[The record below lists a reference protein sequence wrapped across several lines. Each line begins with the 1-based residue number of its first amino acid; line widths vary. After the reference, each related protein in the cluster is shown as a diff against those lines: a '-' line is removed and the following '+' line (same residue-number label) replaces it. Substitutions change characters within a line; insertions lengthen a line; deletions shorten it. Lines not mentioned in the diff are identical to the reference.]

1 MIIGL
6 KAPMPP
12 SANEAYRVMG
22 KHITKSDINTSYQ
35 NSFAGIVLADNP
47 HLLQVPENFIS
58 RGGEY
63 AVLAVFF
70 VTKLL
75 RKVRGKDTIF
85 LKEDVDNRI
94 KILGDCLKKVLGVD
108 DTNFF
113 DIRLKK
119 RMDKEDGPYVE
130 VYIQK
135 IGEYHEDE
143 SH

>member
-12 SANEAYRVMG
+12 SANEAHRVVG
-22 KHITKSDINTSYQ
+22 KHIVKSDENKDYQ
-35 NSFAGIVLADNP
+35 NSFSGIVMNENP
-47 HLLQVPENFIS
+47 HLLQIPEDFIS

-63 AVLAVFF
+63 SILAVFF

-75 RKVRGKDTIF
+75 RKTRGKDTIF

-94 KILGDCLKKVLGVD
+94 KILGDCLKRVLGVD

-119 RMDKEDGPYVE
+119 RLDEEDGPYVE

-135 IGEYHEDE
+135 IGEYLET
-143 SH
+143 